1 MPAFLE
7 NNGNKGRAWN
17 GGREK
22 CMNDTVTTII
32 LAQALRSTEIPPLH
46 GTVSRVAE
54 DVWFSISIEP
64 KAFTIHIG
72 TYPPVRDDPGASA
85 FRQEKHRKRAMKK

>member
-17 GGREK
+17 GGCEK
-22 CMNDTVTTII
+22 CMNDTVITII

-46 GTVSRVAE
+46 GTVSRVAG
-54 DVWFSISIEP
+54 DFWFSISIES

-72 TYPPVRDDPGASA
+72 TYPPFEMTRGLQLSVMKNI
-85 FRQEKHRKRAMKK
+85 EKGL

>member
-7 NNGNKGRAWN
+7 NNWNKRRAWN
-17 GGREK
+17 GDREK

-54 DVWFSISIEP
+54 DFRLSISIEP

-72 TYPPVRDDPGASA
+72 TYPRS
-85 FRQEKHRKRAMKK
+85 R

>member
-17 GGREK
+17 GGCEK

-46 GTVSRVAE
+46 GTVSRVAG
-54 DVWFSISIEP
+54 DFWFSISIEP

-72 TYPPVRDDPGASA
+72 TYPPFEMTRGLQLSVRKNI
-85 FRQEKHRKRAMKK
+85 EKGL

>member
-1 MPAFLE
+1 MGAV
-7 NNGNKGRAWN
+7 K
-17 GGREK
+17 K

-32 LAQALRSTEIPPLH
+32 SAPALRSTEIPPLH

-54 DVWFSISIEP
+54 DFWLSISIEP

-72 TYPPVRDDPGASA
+72 TYPRS
-85 FRQEKHRKRAMKK
+85 R